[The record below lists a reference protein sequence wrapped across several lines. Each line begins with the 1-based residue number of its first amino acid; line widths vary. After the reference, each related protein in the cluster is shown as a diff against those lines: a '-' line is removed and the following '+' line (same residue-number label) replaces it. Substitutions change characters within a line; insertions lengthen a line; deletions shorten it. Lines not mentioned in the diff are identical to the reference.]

1 MINTFKGQALVSGIA
16 EGEALVTN
24 TPLSFWGGVDAKTG
38 CVIDRRHD
46 LCGVCLTGKV
56 LFIPQGRG
64 SCSSSGIILEM
75 IRAGT
80 APAAIIAIQS
90 EAILATGSI
99 IGRELYGRTMPVITV
114 SEQMFKEI
122 QSGDYVRIDG
132 DCIRI
137 NH

>member
-1 MINTFKGQALVSGIA
+1 MINTFKGQALVSGIV